1 MVRDRYLVGL
11 ISARYLMR
19 FRGVIVGSVLFAAA
33 ALVAPTPVTAAP
45 PKPTTS
51 GSWKELRLEPPAP
64 ALAGP
69 GASQRFII
77 SAIDDQ
83 GNSADVT
90 AEARLSSS
98 RPDTVAVDVASGLLV
113 AKSTG
118 VAPIEVEF
126 AGLKQQFP
134 VEVRE
139 GSSEL
144 AVSFS
149 RDVVSILT
157 TKGCNGSG
165 CHGSPAGK
173 NGFKLSLFGYDSAAD
188 HKMIVHGHDGRRV
201 SLDDPAESLFLKKPT
216 FAVAH
221 GGGHLMTPES
231 EEYETLYKWL
241 EQGARSDDSGAR
253 LTHLELYPRQRVL
266 VGGDASQKFVAMGR
280 LSDGTTRDMTEQVRF
295 MVADEAVA
303 KVSDDATVSVAG
315 PGLTSLMARAMGK
328 VATSQ
333 IGVIDEPAGSDY
345 PTVEAEN
352 FIDEIVFRKMREMNV
367 LPAPRTTDREFV
379 RRVYL
384 DAAGVL
390 PTREQRERFL
400 GDTSPDK
407 RARLIDEILAGEDY
421 VRHWLVKFE
430 DWYRNNQLHSQGRS
444 MGVFKDWMR
453 DWLTGEGGYDDLVRS
468 FLTSTGDTMV
478 VPEANFWHPST
489 DFMLKEFSTTKVTPS
504 VTRLLLGVRMECAE
518 CHNHPLENFT
528 QDDFYGFAAF
538 FGRLRVKHGYGEYRR
553 TWYIDDEGE
562 VEHPVTKQPVAPKFL
577 AGAVPE
583 IPEGTDRRQVLADW
597 ITAADNPFFARA
609 TVNRIWNEYF
619 QSGIVEPFDDFRS
632 TNMPS
637 NPELL
642 DRLAIHFIQNGFRFR
657 PLHRLILNSR
667 VYQSASKRT
676 GPTPLERTLFAN
688 YAPRRLTSEVLLD
701 AISDVTGSP
710 HVFVVRIGTDG
721 PQAYPMGTRAKDI
734 YIPDSPEYFLRAFG
748 TPRRD
753 IIQDR
758 VKSPTLAQALHM
770 MNGRTIREKV
780 EADDNILGKRL
791 AEGLGDSEI
800 VAELYERAYA
810 RPPIEEER
818 STLTAFIAS
827 ELEIGRGR
835 RRALENVLWAV
846 LNSKEFLLNH

>member
-1 MVRDRYLVGL
+1 MKQRARDRFLRGFVAARGL
-11 ISARYLMR
+11 IGIRSAISASLLLATATL
-19 FRGVIVGSVLFAAA
+19 SLASPAA
-33 ALVAPTPVTAAP
+33 
-45 PKPTTS
+45 S
-51 GSWKELRLEPPAP
+51 GAWKELRLEPPAP

-69 GASQRFII
+69 GASQRFIV
-77 SAIDDQ
+77 SAIDEQ
-83 GNSADVT
+83 GNAADVT
-90 AEARLSSS
+90 ATARVSSS
-98 RPDTVAVDVASGLLV
+98 RPQTVAVDPARGVIV
-113 AKSTG
+113 AKATG
-118 VAPIEVEF
+118 RARLEVEF
-126 AGLKQQFP
+126 GGLKQQFP
-134 VEVRE
+134 VEVRQ
-139 GSSEL
+139 GSGEL

-173 NGFKLSLFGYDSAAD
+173 NGFKLSLFGYDAAAD
-188 HKMIVHGHDGRRV
+188 HKMIIHEHQGRRV
-201 SLDDPAESLFLKKPT
+201 DLENPAESLLLKKPT
-216 FAVAH
+216 FAIAH

-231 EEYETLYKWL
+231 EEYETLYKWF
-241 EQGARSDDSGAR
+241 EQGARLDDSGAR

-266 VGGDASQKFVAMGR
+266 VGKDASQKFVAMAR

-295 MVADEAVA
+295 MVADDAVA
-303 KVSDDATVSVAG
+303 NVSSDGSVSAAS
-315 PGLTSLMARAMGK
+315 PGLTSVMARAMGK

-333 IGVIDEPAGSDY
+333 IGVIDAPAGPDY
-345 PTVEAEN
+345 PAVEVQN

-367 LPAPRTTDREFV
+367 PPAPRTSDREFI

-384 DAAGVL
+384 DVAGVL
-390 PTREQRERFL
+390 PTRQRTARFL
-400 GDTSPDK
+400 NDRAPDK
-407 RARLIDEILAGEDY
+407 RARLIDEILASEDY
-421 VRHWLVKFE
+421 VSHWLVKFE

-453 DWLTGEGGYDDLVRS
+453 EWIAGEGGYDDLVRA

-478 VPEANFWHPST
+478 VPEANFWHPAT

-528 QDDFYGFAAF
+528 QDDFYAFAAF

-553 TWYIDDEGE
+553 TWYLDDEGE
-562 VEHPVTKQPVAPKFL
+562 VEHPLTKKPVAPKFL
-577 AGAVPE
+577 AGAAPE
-583 IPEGTDRRQVLADW
+583 IPAGADRRRVLADW
-597 ITAADNPFFARA
+597 VTAADNPFFARA
-609 TVNRIWNEYF
+609 TVNRIWNQYF

-642 DRLAIHFIQNGFRFR
+642 DRLATYFIQNGFRFR

-667 VYQSASKRT
+667 VYQSASKRA
-676 GPTPLERTLFAN
+676 GPTPLEKTLFAN

-710 HVFVVRIGTDG
+710 HVFAAGFGKKG
-721 PQAYPMGTRAKDI
+721 PQVYPTGTRAKDI
-734 YIPDSPEYFLRAFG
+734 YIPDAPDYFLRTFG

-753 IIQDR
+753 IIQER

-770 MNGRTIREKV
+770 MNGRTVREKV
-780 EADDNILGKRL
+780 EAEDNILGKRL
-791 AEGLGDSEI
+791 AEGVGDSEI
-800 VAELYERAYA
+800 VEEIYERAYA
-810 RPPIEEER
+810 RPPTEDEQN
-818 STLTAFIAS
+818 TLSAFFDS
-827 ELEIGRGR
+827 ESEAGRGR
-835 RRALENVLWAV
+835 RRALENLLWAV

>member
-1 MVRDRYLVGL
+1 MMQWGRDRHCGAVR
-11 ISARYLMR
+11 SARGI
-19 FRGVIVGSVLFAAA
+19 GVFCAIAVVSL
-33 ALVAPTPVTAAP
+33 LAPATAAP
-45 PKPTTS
+45 PAPTPAHT
-51 GSWKELRLEPPAP
+51 WKELRLAPPAP

-69 GASQRFII
+69 GASQHFIV

-90 AEARLSSS
+90 AEARIISA
-98 RPDTVAVDVASGLLV
+98 RPETVTVDAARGLLI
-113 AKSTG
+113 AKARGRAT
-118 VAPIEVEF
+118 IEVQF
-126 AGLKQQFP
+126 AGLTQQFP
-134 VEVRE
+134 VEVRQ
-139 GSSEL
+139 GSGEL

-173 NGFKLSLFGYDSAAD
+173 NGFKLSLFGYDAAAD
-188 HKMIVHGHDGRRV
+188 HKMIIHEHEGRRV
-201 SLDDPAESLFLKKPT
+201 NLESPAESLLLKKPT

-221 GGGHLMTPES
+221 GGGHMMTPES
-231 EEYETLYKWL
+231 EEYETLHKWL
-241 EQGARSDDSGAR
+241 EQGARLDDSGAR
-253 LTHLELYPRQRVL
+253 LTHLELYPRNRVL
-266 VGGDASQKFVAMGR
+266 VGKQATQKFVAMGR
-280 LSDGTTRDMTEQVRF
+280 LTDGTTRDMTEQVRF
-295 MVADEAVA
+295 MVADEEVA
-303 KVSDDATVSVAG
+303 KISSDGGVSAVG
-315 PGLTSLMARAMGK
+315 PGLTSVMARAMGK

-333 IGVIDEPAGSDY
+333 IGVIDKPAGPDY
-345 PTVEAEN
+345 PTVEANN
-352 FIDEIVFRKMREMNV
+352 FIDEIVFRKMREMNIPPV
-367 LPAPRTTDREFV
+367 PRTSDREFI

-384 DAAGVL
+384 DAAGIL
-390 PTREQRERFL
+390 PTRGQTARFL
-400 GDTSPDK
+400 NDHAPDK
-407 RARLIDEILAGEDY
+407 RARLIDEILAGDDY
-421 VRHWLVKFE
+421 VSHWLVKFE

-453 DWLTGEGGYDDLVRS
+453 DWLAGEGGYDDLVRS

-478 VPEANFWHPST
+478 VPEANFWHPAT

-504 VTRLLLGVRMECAE
+504 VTRLLLGVRIECAE

-528 QDDFYGFAAF
+528 QDDFYAFAAF

-553 TWYIDDEGE
+553 TWYVDDEGE
-562 VEHPVTKQPVAPKFL
+562 VEHPVTKKPVPPKFL
-577 AGAVPE
+577 AGATPD
-583 IPEGTDRRQVLADW
+583 IPAGTDRRQVLADW
-597 ITAADNPFFARA
+597 LTAADNPFFARA
-609 TVNRIWNEYF
+609 TVNRLWNEYF

-642 DRLAIHFIQNGFRFR
+642 DRLATHFIQNGFRLR

-667 VYQSASKRT
+667 VYQSESKRA
-676 GPTPLERTLFAN
+676 GPSPIERTLFAN

-710 HVFVVRIGTDG
+710 HVFLAGFG
-721 PQAYPMGTRAKDI
+721 KGQPQVYPIGTRAKDI
-734 YIPDSPEYFLRAFG
+734 YLPDSPEYFLRAFG

-753 IIQDR
+753 IIKDR

-780 EADDNILGKRL
+780 EAEDNILGKRL
-791 AEGLGDSEI
+791 AEGRDDSAI
-800 VAELYERAYA
+800 VAEIYERAYS
-810 RPPIEEER
+810 RPPNELER
-818 STLTAFIAS
+818 NTVTAFLAS
-827 ELEIGRGR
+827 ERETGRER